1 MENKK
6 TKLNFKELEQER
18 DKLYI
23 SKQNP
28 KRLKE
33 IIEKLDYLYFGIKSK
48 TY

>member
-6 TKLNFKELEQER
+6 AKLNFKELENER

-23 SKQNP
+23 SKDNP

-33 IIEKLDYLYFGIKSK
+33 IIELLDFLYFGIKM
-48 TY
+48 

>member
-6 TKLNFKELEQER
+6 TKLNFKELENER

-23 SKQNP
+23 SKDNP

-33 IIEKLDYLYFGIKSK
+33 IIKLLDFLYFGIKM
-48 TY
+48 

>member
-1 MENKK
+1 MSKQ
-6 TKLNFKELEQER
+6 KLNFKELEQER
-18 DKLYI
+18 DRLYI

-33 IIEKLDYLYFGIKSK
+33 IIEKLDYLYFVIKSK

>member
-1 MENKK
+1 MS
-6 TKLNFKELEQER
+6 KLNQIQKDFSALCKER

-33 IIEKLDYLYFGIKSK
+33 IIKLLDFLYFGIK
-48 TY
+48 